1 MYKRIMLWYQQ
12 GLWTAAM
19 VETAAQ
25 KGIITAE
32 QAAEIINSK
41 EV

>member
-1 MYKRIMLWYQQ
+1 MYDKILLWYNQ

-19 VETAAQ
+19 VETAAR

-32 QAAEIINSK
+32 QAAEIIDSK
-41 EV
+41 E